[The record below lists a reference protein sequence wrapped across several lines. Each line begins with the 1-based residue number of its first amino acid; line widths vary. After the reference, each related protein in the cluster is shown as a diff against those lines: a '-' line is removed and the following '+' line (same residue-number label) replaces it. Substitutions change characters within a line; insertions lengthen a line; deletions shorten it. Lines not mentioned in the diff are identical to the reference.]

1 MDIKLNVFTREQSA
15 EETILRLKASVMDED
30 FGIVREIVD
39 KSVQLSI
46 KKEDFT
52 FNLIRLNENIF
63 LKTLREKLTWGF
75 DTRNR

>member
-1 MDIKLNVFTREQSA
+1 VEGRT
-15 EETILRLKASVMDED
+15 ED
-30 FGIVREIVD
+30 FICTLDARKEIVD